1 MLFLDILC
9 NRTYDI
15 LSALAQQSFPEAG
28 GYTVGHALSY
38 GVILDGVGR
47 CGGI

>member
-9 NRTYDI
+9 NRAYDI

-28 GYTVGHALSY
+28 EHTVGHALGY
-38 GVILDGVGR
+38 GMVLDGVGC